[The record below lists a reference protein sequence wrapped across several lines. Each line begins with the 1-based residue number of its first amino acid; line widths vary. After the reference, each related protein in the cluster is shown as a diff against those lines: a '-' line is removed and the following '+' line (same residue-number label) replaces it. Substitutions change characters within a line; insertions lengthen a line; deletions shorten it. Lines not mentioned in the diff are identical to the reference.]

1 MDDKQYQLRMHAL
14 RERMADLWLPKDVFA
29 SIERITRSAHENY
42 LEVDP
47 SILQL
52 DITRL
57 SELNDLLA
65 THQDDKK
72 DGINLRLSN
81 LDMFDLEKLSLYA
94 EEFYGDLGGEEQLG
108 MTPPDITALS
118 EKLGKYRE
126 TTFPAG

>member
-14 RERMADLWLPKDVFA
+14 RERVADLWLPNDVFEKL
-29 SIERITRSAHENY
+29 SKITRSAHENY
-42 LEVDP
+42 PELDP

-57 SELNDLLA
+57 GELNALLA
-65 THQDDKK
+65 TSQADKM
-72 DGINLRLSN
+72 DGVNLRLSN

-94 EEFYGDLGGEEQLG
+94 EEFYGDLGGADQLG

-118 EKLGKYRE
+118 EKLGRYRE
-126 TTFPAG
+126 TAFPAG

>member
-29 SIERITRSAHENY
+29 NIERITRSAHENY
-42 LEVDP
+42 LEIDP

>member
-14 RERMADLWLPKDVFA
+14 RERVADLWLPKDVFTKLE
-29 SIERITRSAHENY
+29 SITRSAHENFE
-42 LEVDP
+42 EVDP

-52 DITRL
+52 DIARL
-57 SELNDLLA
+57 GELNDLLS

-94 EEFYGDLGGEEQLG
+94 EEFYGDLGGAEQLG